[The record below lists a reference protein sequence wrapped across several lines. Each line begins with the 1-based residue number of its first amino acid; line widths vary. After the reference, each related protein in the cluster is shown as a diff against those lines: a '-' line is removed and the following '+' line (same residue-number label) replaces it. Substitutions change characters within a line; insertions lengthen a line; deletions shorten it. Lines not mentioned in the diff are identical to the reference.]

1 MIILKFRRLIIDKNI
16 KPFEIFEYNKNLYAV
31 LLDQDYY
38 WYDWVLEQKTTSC
51 HYGDGHCYNDAFH
64 DYLEQE
70 NISLN
75 KSLDYDSENGM
86 FCVYCKS
93 LEDAKLVATE
103 LSMLYNNENKML
115 ELIKNTKEKY
125 QYEFDIDVKI

>member
-1 MIILKFRRLIIDKNI
+1 MEIKN
-16 KPFEIFEYNKNLYAV
+16 
-31 LLDQDYY
+31 
-38 WYDWVLEQKTTSC
+38 T
-51 HYGDGHCYNDAFH
+51 
-64 DYLEQE
+64 
-70 NISLN
+70 SLN
-75 KSLDYDSENGM
+75 KSVDYDSENGM

-103 LSMLYNNENKML
+103 LSTLYNDENKML

>member
-1 MIILKFRRLIIDKNI
+1 
-16 KPFEIFEYNKNLYAV
+16 
-31 LLDQDYY
+31 
-38 WYDWVLEQKTTSC
+38 
-51 HYGDGHCYNDAFH
+51 
-64 DYLEQE
+64 
-70 NISLN
+70 
-75 KSLDYDSENGM
+75 M

-103 LSMLYNNENKML
+103 LSTLYNDENKML